1 MIFEELLKEKENL
14 MIRFLKLTEE
24 ALTKIEKEEEEA
36 LPGIMEKRDIL
47 IQQMQDLEIQ
57 LVNNK
62 FLSRDQGI
70 RIKELKARML
80 TENKFLQEKMQ
91 ENFKNIKENIG
102 NNKKEIKVNKAYSYQ
117 SGESLYL
124 NKKN

>member
-24 ALTKIEKEEEEA
+24 ALAKMVKEEEEA
-36 LPGIMEKRDIL
+36 LPGIMEKREGL
-47 IQQMQDLEIQ
+47 IRQMQELEIQ
-57 LVNNK
+57 LANNK
-62 FLSRDQGI
+62 FLSMDQGI

-91 ENFKNIKENIG
+91 ENFNNIKENIG
-102 NNKKEIKVNKAYSYQ
+102 NNKKAIKVNKAYYFQ
-117 SGESLYL
+117 AGQSLYL